1 MHPSQESIIQSMK
14 KNISDNNTEN
24 PGQIKRMNQESNYK
38 LEISTKMVV
47 LAQKLTSC
55 DHFFLGAL
63 KNDTINVLTSSDQIS
78 SKEIKN
84 TDSLFDILKNA
95 IGFTEIKDL
104 SEHKELNDSEFINH
118 LNGVKHLSIL
128 PFKDPS
134 ETHNGFLIILN
145 QETPVETSP
154 IAENLGLLLPQAL
167 QLLHSSCG
175 DLEDQVLS
183 QAMALSQDLIT
194 VLKFDG
200 QFIKVNKAFKTL
212 LGYNEGEL
220 SNKPIVD
227 YIHPNDVKN
236 TIKQINLLMD
246 GESTS
251 SFSHRLKCSSGEY
264 KTFAWRA
271 TGDLA
276 NKWIF
281 AIGRDISEEKENE
294 ERLLASEE
302 KFRSFFENSQGLMLT
317 HDLDGNFLSFNNYG
331 ARLLGYTVEEML
343 NKTLWDIIPL
353 KFRFE
358 VDDYLKEIKETG
370 KAQGLMT
377 TAQANGQLKVW
388 LYSNK
393 MEKDHFG
400 KSYVIGN
407 SIDITERLRLEKRV
421 QNAKEFLN
429 QTNTMAKIGGWK
441 VDLEKNSVNWTD
453 ITRSIFEVSDDFI
466 PDLTNG
472 INFYKQG
479 YDRDKVKE
487 VIDLAINYGKSWDE
501 KLKIIT
507 ESGKEIW
514 VRTLGEA
521 FIEDGKCLYL
531 SGTIQDID
539 EEVRRENQLIQK
551 EQMLLAISKA
561 TDELL
566 SNNKVY
572 EAIQNSLE
580 IIGKSVGVDRIYYF
594 ENSLDENDEKIS
606 SQRFEWSAANVEPQ
620 INNPDLQNVPFEAFG
635 DFMLPMENN
644 EIFQAIISNLP
655 EESDL
660 RKLLDAQNIKS
671 ILTTPICTDNGFW
684 GFIGYDDCTN
694 EREWSKAELSLL
706 KSFANSISNAID
718 RNTLESNLIESKEIA
733 EKASLAKSEF
743 LANMSH
749 EIRTP
754 LNGIIGFTDL
764 LVKTELNET
773 QNQYIGIVNQ
783 SAVALL
789 NIIND
794 ILDFSKIEAG
804 KLELDISKAD
814 IFELTGQATDVVSYQ
829 AQKKGIEM
837 LLNIEKDLPRFILV
851 DDIRLKQILINLLG
865 NAVKFT
871 DKGEIELKIH
881 TIEKIEENKRIIRFE
896 VRDTGVGITKEF
908 QSRIF
913 DAFMQEDGS
922 TTKKYGGTGL
932 GLTISNKL
940 LSMMGSKLQLNSELN
955 VGSTFYFDLVLSTE
969 IGDIIK
975 APDNLTI
982 KNVLVVDDNA
992 NNRLILKEIFSMNNI
1007 KMDEAQN
1014 GFDALQQIENN
1025 EYDVVLMD
1033 LNMPYMDG
1041 LETTKKIRENFTGER
1056 AQIPVLLLHSSAE
1069 DEYILKQCKELL
1081 INKRLPKPI
1090 KNNELFEALSKL
1102 APSAT
1107 SKTIAPEE
1115 INENKNLSEI
1125 KVLIAE
1131 DNSINMFLAKTI
1143 VLKVSPNVKII
1154 EATNG
1159 LDAYELAIEHLP
1171 DIILMDIQM
1180 PIMSGHEATRK
1191 IKENQSTRNIPIV
1204 AITAGNI
1211 KGEKEKCMES
1221 GMSDFVPKPIVE
1233 KNITY
1238 IFDKWLKAPEKDD
1251 ADKKESSE
1259 ANDTSTVQEK
1269 IEEKSHF
1276 DVNKVKEYLGNEPE
1290 IIKEVLK
1297 LTIHELEQ
1305 SKKVLSNHYNDK
1317 NLEGL
1322 SSEGHKLKGSALT
1335 AGLGKV
1341 YEIAITLEEMTTL
1354 DLVKSKK
1361 LIDMF
1366 IDENEIVRTLIDDYI
1381 ANGN

>member
-1 MHPSQESIIQSMK
+1 MK

-24 PGQIKRMNQESNYK
+24 TGHIK
-38 LEISTKMVV
+38 KMIPENNSIHENNSKIAT
-47 LAQKLTSC
+47 LAIKLTSC
-55 DHFFLGAL
+55 NHAFLCTL
-63 KNDTINVLTSSDQIS
+63 KGDGIYINASSDLES
-78 SKEIKN
+78 SNSIKTN
-84 TDSLFDILKNA
+84 DPLFDFLKEA
-95 IGFTEIKDL
+95 VEFTEIQDL
-104 SEHKELNDSEFINH
+104 SNHKTLAKSGYLNLLGELKF
-118 LNGVKHLSIL
+118 LAVL
-128 PFKDPS
+128 PITDQM
-134 ETHNGFLIILN
+134 EGNIGYLVVLN
-145 QETPVETSP
+145 QEIP
-154 IAENLGLLLPQAL
+154 AENASIADNLRLLTPQA
-167 QLLHSSCG
+167 QELLMPQSD
-175 DLEDQVLS
+175 DLEDRILS
-183 QAMALSQDLIT
+183 KAMVLSQDLIT
-194 VLKFDG
+194 ILRFDG
-200 QFIKVNKAFKTL
+200 KFIKVNKAFKTL
-212 LGYNEGEL
+212 LGYNENEL
-220 SNKPIVD
+220 SNKPVTD
-227 YIHPNDVKN
+227 YIHPEDVVS
-236 TIKQINLLMD
+236 TMKQINSLIT
-246 GESTS
+246 GGPTT
-251 SFSHRLKCSSGEY
+251 SFSHRLKCQNGGY

-271 TGDLA
+271 TGDFK
-276 NKWIF
+276 NKWVF

-317 HDLDGNFLSFNNYG
+317 HDMEGNFLSFNNYG

-343 NKTLWDIIPL
+343 KKKLWDIIPL
-353 KFRFE
+353 KFRHE
-358 VDDYLKEIKETG
+358 IDDYLKEIKENG

-377 TAQANGQLKVW
+377 TFQANGQLKVW

-400 KSYVIGN
+400 NSYVIGN
-407 SIDITERLRLEKRV
+407 SIDISERLRLEKRI
-421 QNAKEFLN
+421 QNAREILN
-429 QTNTMAKIGGWK
+429 QTHIMAKIGGWK
-441 VDLEKNSVNWTD
+441 YDLEKQSITWTD
-453 ITRSIFEVSDDFI
+453 ITKTIFGVSEDFI
-466 PDLTNG
+466 PTLDNG
-472 INFYKQG
+472 ITYYKEG
-479 YDRDKVKE
+479 YNRDKIKE

-501 KLKIIT
+501 KLKIVN
-507 ESGKEIW
+507 ELGEELW

-521 FIEDGKCLYL
+521 NIENGKCLHL

-594 ENSLDENDEKIS
+594 ENSLDENSEKIS
-606 SQRFEWSAANVEPQ
+606 SQRFEWSADTVDPQ

-635 DFMLPMENN
+635 EFMLPMKNN
-644 EIFQAIISNLP
+644 EIFQAIISTLP

-671 ILTTPICTDNGFW
+671 ILTTPIFTDNGFW

-694 EREWSKAELSLL
+694 EREWSQAELSLL

-718 RNTLESNLIESKEIA
+718 RNSLESNLIESKEIA

-783 SAVALL
+783 SAIALL

-804 KLELDISKAD
+804 KLELELNKSD
-814 IFELTGQATDVVSYQ
+814 IFELSGQATDVVSYQ
-829 AQKKGIEM
+829 AQKNGVEM
-837 LLNIEKDLPRFILV
+837 LLNIEKSLPRFIFV

-871 DKGEIELKIH
+871 NEGEIELKIQ
-881 TIEKIEENKRIIRFE
+881 TLEIIEENKRKIRFE
-896 VRDTGVGITKEF
+896 VRDTGIGISEEYQK
-908 QSRIF
+908 RIF
-913 DAFMQEDGS
+913 EAFMQEDGS

-940 LSMMGSKLQLNSELN
+940 LSMMGSELQLKSKIKE
-955 VGSTFYFDLVLSTE
+955 GSTFYFDIVLNTE
-969 IGDIIK
+969 EGVCIK
-975 APDNLTI
+975 PEDYPIN
-982 KNVLVVDDNA
+982 NVLVVDDNE
-992 NNRLILKEIFSMNNI
+992 NNRFILKEIFSLNDI
-1007 KMDEAQN
+1007 AMDEAQN
-1014 GFDALQQIENN
+1014 GFEALQQIENN
-1025 EYDVVLMD
+1025 DYDVVLMD

-1041 LETTKKIRENFTGER
+1041 LETSKKIRENFSGEK
-1056 AQIPVLLLHSSAE
+1056 AQVPILLLHSSAE
-1069 DEYILKQCKELL
+1069 DDFIQKQCKELS
-1081 INKRLPKPI
+1081 INIRLSKPI
-1090 KNNELFEALSKL
+1090 KNNELFKALAKLTLPTKEKTQSPSGETDISKHQ
-1102 APSAT
+1102 
-1107 SKTIAPEE
+1107 
-1115 INENKNLSEI
+1115 NKG

-1131 DNSINMFLAKTI
+1131 DNTINMFLAKTI
-1143 VLKVSPNVKII
+1143 VLKVSPQIEII
-1154 EATNG
+1154 EATDG

-1171 DIILMDIQM
+1171 DLILMDIQM
-1180 PIMSGHEATRK
+1180 PVMSGHEATRK
-1191 IKENQSTRNIPIV
+1191 IKADSRTKNIPIV

-1211 KGEKEKCMES
+1211 KGEKEKCLES

-1233 KNITY
+1233 KNIRY
-1238 IFDKWLKAPEKDD
+1238 IFDKWLKVKEDSLDTEKEVPSAID
-1251 ADKKESSE
+1251 SS
-1259 ANDTSTVQEK
+1259 NSINTQDQK
-1269 IEEKSHF
+1269 PHF
-1276 DVNKVKEYLGNEPE
+1276 DVEKVKEYLGDEPE

-1305 SKKVLSNHYNDK
+1305 SRKILQNHFNDK

-1322 SSEGHKLKGSALT
+1322 NSEGHKLKGSALT
-1335 AGLGKV
+1335 AGLGETFK
-1341 YEIAITLEEMTTL
+1341 IALKLEEMPVL
-1354 DLVKSKK
+1354 DLELSKN
-1361 LIDMF
+1361 LIDSYNT
-1366 IDENEIVRTLIDDYI
+1366 ENEIVKDLINDYI
-1381 ANGN
+1381 LNGN